1 MFVYLSKL
9 LPLFI
14 FPLGLASLFI
24 ILALIVNKRKRL
36 QRGLMIV
43 SLIILWLA
51 GNRWVSYGLARSLE
65 WRNLPLQNIPA
76 ADAIVL
82 LGGGTEPGDPPR
94 SMVEVNSAGDRVLY
108 AAYLYQQGAAPVILV
123 SGGNL
128 GYVSARNSTPAEDM
142 TELLILMGV
151 PESAI
156 WQQPDSQNTYEDAL
170 YLSLIHI
177 FQPSEEGILIHVAI
191 GGHQGQLHS
200 IDRHLRDHHQNGPVI
215 PHPHGSQVRHVAR
228 LPVGPA
234 DLQVQSRRGQVVEDL
249 PDPVAPFGRFL
260 DLLSINGRN
269 VHPTHLDRCLLYTS
283 RCV

>member
-170 YLSLIHI
+170 YSSKILAENKITEVILVTSAQHMPRSKALFEKQGITVIPAPADFTVTEHNWHATFKPNLGEFVIYIFPSASALSLTTNVIK
-177 FQPSEEGILIHVAI
+177 EYLGMLIY
-191 GGHQGQLHS
+191 S
-200 IDRHLRDHHQNGPVI
+200 LRGWI
-215 PHPHGSQVRHVAR
+215 
-228 LPVGPA
+228 
-234 DLQVQSRRGQVVEDL
+234 
-249 PDPVAPFGRFL
+249 
-260 DLLSINGRN
+260 
-269 VHPTHLDRCLLYTS
+269 
-283 RCV
+283 